1 MRLGLCVALLA
12 TAILHQI
19 GLRAEAA
26 EAPAGVYVAGS
37 WTAGAGGDL
46 ALSLTASFGEPR
58 AAAIPGIA
66 IDGSSRLA
74 AAKPIKAKS

>member
-26 EAPAGVYVAGS
+26 EAPAGVYIPGS
-37 WTAGAGGDL
+37 WTGGAGRDL
-46 ALSLTASFGEPR
+46 ALSLTAPFGEPR
-58 AAAIPGIA
+58 AA
-66 IDGSSRLA
+66 DSSRVA

>member
-1 MRLGLCVALLA
+1 MRVGLCVALLA

-19 GLRAEAA
+19 GPRAEAA
-26 EAPAGVYVAGS
+26 EAPSGAYIAGS
-37 WTAGAGGDL
+37 WTEGAGGDL
-46 ALSLTASFGEPR
+46 AFFTAPFGEPR

-66 IDGSSRLA
+66 INSSSRVA